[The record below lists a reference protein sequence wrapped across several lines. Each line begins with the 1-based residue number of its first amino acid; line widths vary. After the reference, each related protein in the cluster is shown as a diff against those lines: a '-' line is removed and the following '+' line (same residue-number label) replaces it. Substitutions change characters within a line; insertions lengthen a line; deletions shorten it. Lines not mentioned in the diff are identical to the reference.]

1 MVSHNHI
8 VSRKKKKKRY
18 RQSFLMR
25 AVALRVMLRG
35 KSTASM
41 PLRMM
46 LYVFMGSNPVKGGVP
61 VNNSNMRTPNDQ

>member
-1 MVSHNHI
+1 
-8 VSRKKKKKRY
+8 
-18 RQSFLMR
+18 MR

-46 LYVFMGSNPVKGGVP
+46 LYVFMGSEPVKGGVP
-61 VNNSNMRTPNDQ
+61 VNSSNMSTPSDQ